1 MAMLEVLDERGWRW
15 LGLEIR
21 LEMVRI
27 GDGSVRNTA
36 RWPLYIFRTRHGQ
49 QKWNWRNKNEARK
62 KGDKRGGS
70 FQGLLTKEFEIQ
82 KYLFFINWSSVVK
95 MENGSTKTFIPSRS
109 CS

>member
-1 MAMLEVLDERGWRW
+1 VRASIERKVGYIGDMAMLEVLDERGWRW

-49 QKWNWRNKNEARK
+49 QK
-62 KGDKRGGS
+62 
-70 FQGLLTKEFEIQ
+70 
-82 KYLFFINWSSVVK
+82 
-95 MENGSTKTFIPSRS
+95 
-109 CS
+109 